1 VEMAHD
7 KGLLSSPEYGVMCQW
22 YEYIETNVDI
32 GLDLIGKNYTL
43 IIPILKQLF
52 TNYSAIN
59 NSQSSLKLVSTVN
72 PSIGAY
78 ICNMTRLV

>member
-1 VEMAHD
+1 MAHD